1 MFSKRGENKKKKNF
15 LFRRIIMLGMQ
26 KREIKKILV
35 CIAIMI
41 VALAIASV
49 VSGCAFN
56 HRGETSMTFL
66 KDMETSSSG
75 TSTGSFKRPARD

>member
-1 MFSKRGENKKKKNF
+1 MN
-15 LFRRIIMLGMQ
+15 LGIP
-26 KREIKKILV
+26 KEVKVKLLV
-35 CIAIMI
+35 SLVVVI
-41 VALAIASV
+41 VLAFIASAV
-49 VSGCAFN
+49 TGCAFN